1 MNTKIL
7 IIGLLAFSLIL
18 FGCAKG
24 GTTGA
29 PGSVGGG
36 QGAVGSAPSGGDV
49 APAGETEGAGTTEPE
64 AGGEPG
70 APAETQTG
78 GDVEPAPENTSEP
91 DLGGL
96 FNIDT
101 VQPESGSGYDIPAAG
116 EE

>member
-1 MNTKIL
+1 MDSRIL
-7 IIGLLAFSLIL
+7 IVALLAFSLVL

-24 GTTGA
+24 GSTPSGVA
-29 PGSVGGG
+29 GGV
-36 QGAVGSAPSGGDV
+36 QGAGEQGAAPSSVPLSGQV
-49 APAGETEGAGTTEPE
+49 EPAEEGAGTSEPE
-64 AGGEPG
+64 TGGEPQ
-70 APAETQTG
+70 APPETQTG
-78 GDVEPAPENTSEP
+78 AEGNGSEP